1 MVNKTDLIAIKKQS
15 TFYHLTTD
23 IVQNKIIRDKSLK

>member
-1 MVNKTDLIAIKKQS
+1 MYIVNKTDLRITNGIVHF
-15 TFYHLTTD
+15 TID